1 MSTGQFL
8 GQATSIR
15 RAVPGSLP
23 SDRVFRLDTARTR
36 KVQKEKEKKMGW
48 FKRKF
53 AQWCREAWEDGRSMV
68 DSPISVHSNNID
80 AKTSMRFTVYPAS
93 GGYVIEHYKSER
105 FKDGDGPSLTI
116 VNHGEE
122 LGKAVE
128 HILAIEALKA

>member
-1 MSTGQFL
+1 MATL
-8 GQATSIR
+8 GQAKYNRTM
-15 RAVPGSLP
+15 AKTPP
-23 SDRVFRLDTARTR
+23 SAGVFRLDTVRTR
-36 KVQKEKEKKMGW
+36 KVRKEKEKKMGW
-48 FKRKF
+48 LKRKF
-53 AQWCREAWEDGRSMV
+53 AQWSREAWEDGRSMV

-93 GGYVIEHYKSER
+93 GGFVIEHYKSER
-105 FKDGDGPSLTI
+105 FKDSDGPSLTI

>member
-1 MSTGQFL
+1 MSSGQSL
-8 GQATSIR
+8 GQAKYNRTIAR
-15 RAVPGSLP
+15 TPP
-23 SDRVFRLDTARTR
+23 SAGVFRLSTPRTR
-36 KVQKEKEKKMGW
+36 LVQKEKEKKMGW
-48 FKRKF
+48 FKKKF
-53 AQWCREAWEDGRSMV
+53 NGWVRQAWEDARTDV
-68 DSPISVHSNNID
+68 DQPTSVHSNNID

-93 GGYVIEHYKSER
+93 GGFVIEHYKSER